1 MKKGL
6 ISGSFD
12 LYHVGH
18 VSFIHAARQQ
28 CDWLTCAVSTDE
40 HIRAV
45 KGSCRPIIPL
55 EHRLAILKANRYIDR
70 TVIIPGETDEA
81 VREGLE
87 RIVQKEQPTFV
98 FCGADRT
105 ADKNFL
111 PIQDKYGF
119 TYEVLESGMSER
131 TSGIIERILT
141 LYQGERI

>member
-12 LYHVGH
+12 LYHIGH
-18 VSFIHAARQQ
+18 VSFIRAARLR
-28 CDWLTCAVSTDE
+28 CDWLTCAVSTDA
-40 HIRAV
+40 HVRAV
-45 KGSCRPIIPL
+45 KGSCRPIMPL
-55 EHRLAILKANRYIDR
+55 EHRVAILEANRNIDQ
-70 TVIIPGETDEA
+70 TVIIPGETNEA

-87 RIVQKEQPTFV
+87 RIVQREQPAIV

-119 TYEVLESGMSER
+119 AYEVLESGVYER